1 MDTMLV
7 RERYKVVQVLDV
19 RENYAFVEAV
29 DILDREK
36 NSCLLN
42 IYEGPLLRA
51 YLPCFDRLDAC
62 PDFQGVFLEGE
73 SLAAVF
79 RYRAGPS
86 IDQVFYRGDRHP
98 WRERLAYAQELL
110 HQVLNMADLPAQVSC
125 AALLSE
131 NVLVDELS
139 LIHI

>member
-79 RYRAGPS
+79 RYRAQLRDLEFCLQQQDGLE
-86 IDQVFYRGDRHP
+86 Q
-98 WRERLAYAQELL
+98 ERKQTLEQTSLLKQELTSMYYL
-110 HQVLNMADLPAQVSC
+110 KNTTLKRVMT
-125 AALLSE
+125 E
-131 NVLVDELS
+131 
-139 LIHI
+139 

>member
-51 YLPCFDRLDAC
+51 YLPCFDQLGAC
-62 PDFQGVFLEGE
+62 PGLSGGVFRGGE
-73 SLAAVF
+73 PGGGVPLPGRPLHRPGVLPGGTSTSGGTGW
-79 RYRAGPS
+79 RTPRSCS
-86 IDQVFYRGDRHP
+86 IR
-98 WRERLAYAQELL
+98 
-110 HQVLNMADLPAQVSC
+110 C
-125 AALLSE
+125 
-131 NVLVDELS
+131 
-139 LIHI
+139 